1 VKILLA
7 SSSSGS
13 RGGGE
18 LFLLYLGEALVRRG
32 HEITLWASSHPRM
45 DELAAKFQ
53 RFGGKIARAEYLNT
67 YDRRA
72 RTLSSFFDKETP
84 KRVAAHWRELAPDCI
99 HINKQ
104 NLEDG
109 LDLLRAVEVAKTPA
123 ICTIHITQSATYLQA
138 NTAFLRD
145 WIARH
150 ELQKTRIPLA
160 VVLENRRRDL
170 VEFLGSDERVHL
182 VLNGVPLPDLP
193 DRVACAKTVRAQL
206 KFTQDAFLVI
216 GVGRMVPQ
224 KRPLFFLEL
233 AEKLRATVPN
243 ARFAWI
249 GDGPLSDAWDEWI
262 RTRGLDE
269 ILSRV
274 PWQDDVKPFLAAAD
288 LFLHTAQYEGLP
300 LALLEAMA
308 ARLPCAVTENLLSE
322 MPFLNPQ
329 NSISVGDDDRWLG
342 RVKDRAG
349 LSACG
354 EAARKLIE
362 AKFSCDEMAARYE
375 ALYKNACG
383 L

>member
-1 VKILLA
+1 M
-7 SSSSGS
+7 
-13 RGGGE
+13 
-18 LFLLYLGEALVRRG
+18 FLLYLGEALVRRG
-32 HEITLWASSHPRM
+32 HEVTLWASSHLRM
-45 DELAAKFQ
+45 EELAAKFR
-53 RFGGKIARAEYLNT
+53 RFGKVARTEYLNT

-72 RTLSSFFDKETP
+72 RILSSFFDNETP
-84 KRVAAHWRELAPDCI
+84 KRVASHWHELAPDCI

-109 LDLLRAVEVAKTPA
+109 LDLLRAAKLAKMPA
-123 ICTIHITQSATYLQA
+123 ICTIHITQSAKYLRA

-145 WIARH
+145 WIARR
-150 ELQKTRIPLA
+150 ELRKTQIPLA

-170 VEFLGSDERVHL
+170 VEFLGSEERVHL

-193 DRVACAKTVRAQL
+193 DRAACAQTVRAQL
-206 KFTQDAFLVI
+206 KFASDAFLVI
-216 GVGRMVPQ
+216 GVGRMVSQ
-224 KRPLFFLEL
+224 KRPLLFLEL

-249 GDGPLSDAWDEWI
+249 GDGPLSVAWDEWI
-262 RTRGLDE
+262 RSRGLGE
-269 ILSRV
+269 MILRV

-308 ARLPCAVTENLLSE
+308 ARLPCAVTANLLSE

-329 NSISVGDDDRWLG
+329 NSISVGDDDCWLE
-342 RVKDRAG
+342 RVKDRVG
-349 LSACG
+349 LSGCG
-354 EAARKLIE
+354 EAARSLIE
-362 AKFSCDEMAARYE
+362 TEFSCDEMAARYE
-375 ALYKNACG
+375 ALYKNARS